1 MKKSNKGLTLVELL
15 VIIAILGILFCL
27 VLGGTQSVWN
37 NTEETFIAEVVRKY
51 EVVTRNSDVVR
62 TVYRVDVKRP
72 GTDFIET
79 LINEDN
85 MFQGKNNSATIH
97 ANLLEHHQYEFK
109 TRGKRSEA
117 WSMFPNIEHIK
128 EIKE

>member
-1 MKKSNKGLTLVELL
+1 MKKGLTLVEVL

-27 VLGGTQSVWN
+27 ILGGTQSFWN
-37 NTEETFIAEVVRKY
+37 NKKQETFVAEVIRKY

-79 LINEDN
+79 LINEDD

-97 ANLLEHHQYEFK
+97 ANLLEHHHYEFK
-109 TRGKRSEA
+109 TRGVRSEA